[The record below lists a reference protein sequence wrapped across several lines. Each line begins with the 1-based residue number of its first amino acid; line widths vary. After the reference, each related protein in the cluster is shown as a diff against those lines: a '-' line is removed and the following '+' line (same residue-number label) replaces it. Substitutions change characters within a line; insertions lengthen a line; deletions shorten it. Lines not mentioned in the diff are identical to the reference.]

1 MILIFEDFYTIAFLV
16 KISVN
21 LPLLLNH
28 CINSFRV
35 LSIFD
40 LSVWNLK
47 GAHDV
52 NSNVC
57 LVSSKFLLQI
67 RNVINSSK
75 HSKNVMYKNHAVI
88 LVYYLYVAFFFC
100 YL

>member
-1 MILIFEDFYTIAFLV
+1 MV
-16 KISVN
+16 KISID

-28 CINSFRV
+28 GINSFCV

-52 NSNVC
+52 NSNVG
-57 LVSSKFLLQI
+57 LVSSK
-67 RNVINSSK
+67 NV
-75 HSKNVMYKNHAVI
+75 
-88 LVYYLYVAFFFC
+88 FFC
-100 YL
+100 KLGML

>member
-1 MILIFEDFYTIAFLV
+1 M
-16 KISVN
+16 SVN

-28 CINSFRV
+28 CINSFCV

-52 NSNVC
+52 NSNVG
-57 LVSSKFLLQI
+57 LFSSKMFF
-67 RNVINSSK
+67 
-75 HSKNVMYKNHAVI
+75 YK
-88 LVYYLYVAFFFC
+88 LGML
-100 YL
+100 